1 MIVEVVEEEAGLT
14 GTLGVLLATAAR
26 APSVGV
32 SQDGS
37 SDEGISSHVA
47 EAEVLHQPASSVQR
61 PLPVT

>member
-32 SQDGS
+32 S
-37 SDEGISSHVA
+37 
-47 EAEVLHQPASSVQR
+47 
-61 PLPVT
+61 

>member
-47 EAEVLHQPASSVQR
+47 EAEVLHQPASTSPTST
-61 PLPVT
+61 PLT